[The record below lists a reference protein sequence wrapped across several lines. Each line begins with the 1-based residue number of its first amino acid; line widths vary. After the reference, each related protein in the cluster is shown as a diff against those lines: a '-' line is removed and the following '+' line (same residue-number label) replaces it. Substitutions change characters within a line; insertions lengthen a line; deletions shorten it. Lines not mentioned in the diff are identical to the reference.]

1 MVLGLSSLLY
11 FDACKVGDPS
21 RHIWCNINSCQGLP
35 SQANLQVVRSFGPF
49 GDDYLSFKSL
59 KAIMPGEE
67 LLWQYVVDDHPQSPE
82 KKRLSDDGNPD
93 QAPKRLKQQHD
104 HEEKQAEPDEVGES
118 CLK

>member
-1 MVLGLSSLLY
+1 
-11 FDACKVGDPS
+11 
-21 RHIWCNINSCQGLP
+21 
-35 SQANLQVVRSFGPF
+35 
-49 GDDYLSFKSL
+49 
-59 KAIMPGEE
+59 MPGEE